1 MYGLTDKEIEKRKQ
15 EGLIN
20 TDNTVKTKSIKKI
33 ILDNSFNIFN
43 IVNSILG
50 LLIIISGIIF
60 KIYWIDIIKS
70 VTFMFVMII
79 NTLISI
85 YQEISS
91 KLIVDKL
98 SIISKSPVWA
108 IRNRKE
114 TQIDVNDIV
123 IDDALK
129 FKIGS
134 QVVVDSIVLSG
145 NAEVNESFITG
156 ESKNVYKRKGDKI
169 LSGSFIVSGEV
180 TVKVV
185 AVGSDNYTSKITAS
199 TKKKNKV
206 NSELMDSLNFIIKN
220 ISKIIIPVGIIMFIK
235 QYSILT
241 NDFYNALIRTV
252 ASLVMMIPEGL
263 VLLTSTVLAVS
274 VIRLSKVKVLVQE
287 LYCIETLARVDT
299 LCLDKTGTLTEG
311 IMEVYDV
318 IKYDDIDVKKIIASF
333 SSNLVHNNT
342 LDALDKKFGHNGIE
356 ARKKEE
362 FSSNKKYSMINYDG
376 NDYYLGAPEILFPGI
391 DIKDYSDYRVLSLG
405 YKKEKE
411 ASLKLGALI
420 LLQDKIRENAKET
433 LDYFKKQGVDIK
445 IISGDSTQMLVKIA
459 ERLNINIKGY
469 IDMKNVNVI
478 DENIVNNTIFG
489 RVSPFQKKELVE
501 KMKLLGHTVA
511 MTGDGVNDVLALKE
525 ADCSI
530 AIASGSDAA
539 KAVSR
544 LVLLD
549 SNFDSIPNI
558 VYEGRR
564 TINNITRSAS
574 LFLSKTGYAILFAI
588 IYLFLNVSYPFE
600 PVQISLISS
609 LTIGIPSFVLALED
623 NKDRLNGSFLKN
635 VLYKSVPV
643 SITSVL
649 MVLIVEIIG
658 SIFGLSQEQKS
669 TIDVILIETIGFMLI
684 FKISI
689 PFNKIRKILFY
700 FCIICFIICSI
711 FLRKFYSLTILSGEL
726 LLMTFA
732 LITLSIYILIYLY
745 KIFNKLIEKWEAKK
759 WNQDLLE

>member
-1 MYGLTDKEIEKRKQ
+1 MYGLTDEEVEKRKK

-20 TDNTVKTKSIKKI
+20 TDNTIKTKSIKKI

-50 LLIIISGIIF
+50 ILIIISGIIF
-60 KIYWIDIIKS
+60 KVYWIDIIKS
-70 VTFMFVMII
+70 ITFMFVMII

-98 SIISKSPVWA
+98 SIISKAPVNA
-108 IRNRKE
+108 IRNGKE
-114 TQIDVNDIV
+114 TLIDVTDIV

-134 QVVVDSIVLSG
+134 QVVVDSIILSG
-145 NAEVNESFITG
+145 NVEVNESFITG
-156 ESKNVYKRKGDKI
+156 ESKNIYKRKGDKI

-199 TKKKNKV
+199 TRKKNKI

-274 VIRLSKVKVLVQE
+274 VIRLSKAKVLVQE

-318 IKYDDIDVKKIIASF
+318 IKYDDIDIKKIIASF
-333 SSNLVHNNT
+333 SYNLVHNNT
-342 LDALDKKFGHNGIE
+342 LDALDKKFGHDGIK
-356 ARKKEE
+356 ANKKEE
-362 FSSNKKYSMINYDG
+362 FSSNKKYSMINYNG
-376 NDYYLGAPEILFPGI
+376 NDYYLGAPEILFPEI

-411 ASLKLGALI
+411 TSLKLGALI

-433 LDYFKKQGVDIK
+433 LDYFKKQGVNIK
-445 IISGDSTQMLVKIA
+445 IISGDNTQMLVKIA
-459 ERLNINIKGY
+459 ERLNININGY
-469 IDMKNVNVI
+469 IDMKNVKVI
-478 DENIVNNTIFG
+478 DENVVNNTIFG

-530 AIASGSDAA
+530 ALASGSDAA

-544 LVLLD
+544 LVLLN

-574 LFLSKTGYAILFAI
+574 LFLSKTGYAILFAL

-600 PVQISLISS
+600 PIQISLISS

-623 NKDRLNGSFLKN
+623 NKDRLKGSFLKN
-635 VLYKSVPV
+635 VLYKSIPV

-649 MVLIVEIIG
+649 MVLIVEILG
-658 SIFGLSQEQKS
+658 SIFGFSQEQKS
-669 TIDVILIETIGFMLI
+669 TIDVILIETIGFILI

-700 FCIICFIICSI
+700 FCIICFIISYI
-711 FLRKFYSLTILSGEL
+711 FLRNFYSLTLLSGEL

-732 LITLSIYILIYLY
+732 LIILSIYILIYLY
-745 KIFNKLIEKWEAKK
+745 KIFNKLIEKWEGKK
-759 WNQDLLE
+759 